1 MTTAMS
7 GAEPTAVEAW
17 DKRWQTPEG
26 RAGWTAPD
34 PAVLG
39 LIPELKARGA
49 RSALDLGCGVGRHA
63 LYLAAEGFSVEAID
77 GSAAG
82 IAVAR
87 AAAEAKGLSLGLR
100 QGAID
105 ELPFAD
111 GAFDFVLSWN
121 VIYHGT
127 LGDVGRRLA
136 EIWRVLK
143 PGGLYQGTMLSTRNA
158 NYGEGRAVAPDTFV
172 IDGAEEKS
180 HAHYYCDAAR
190 LVALFAGFELLS
202 LNQDAQGKPG
212 AWHWQIVAE
221 RTR

>member
-1 MTTAMS
+1 MMTAIDTAP
-7 GAEPTAVEAW
+7 PTVVEAW
-17 DKRWQTPEG
+17 DKRWATPEG
-26 RAGWTAPD
+26 RAGWIAPD
-34 PAVLG
+34 PAVIG

-49 RSALDLGCGVGRHA
+49 RTVLDLGCGVGRHA
-63 LYLAAEGFSVEAID
+63 LQLAAEGFSVEAID

-82 IAVAR
+82 VAVAR
-87 AAAEAKGLSLGLR
+87 EAAQARGLSLGFR
-100 QGAID
+100 RGAID
-105 ELPFAD
+105 QLPFAD

-143 PGGLYQGTMLSTRNA
+143 PGGIYQGTMLSTRNA

-190 LVALFAGFELLS
+190 LVGLLAGFELLS
-202 LNQDAQGKPG
+202 LNQDEQGKPG
-212 AWHWQIVAE
+212 AWHWHLVAE
-221 RTR
+221 RGK